1 MKILRNSL
9 VPLKRIKQNKN
20 IMANNHDQ
28 FIAFND
34 TVRLTSTKET
44 TLTDNRKALRN
55 VIRKYFDDNKPNE
68 IKPKFGSQ
76 GSFVMKTIVNPIP
89 QWSNEDNKDLHK
101 YDVDDGV
108 YFIGNETHS
117 QRYGVSTYHE
127 WIYDAVKDHTTKGAV
142 KKNTCVRV
150 LYADGHHIDLPIYYK
165 RKDIVN
171 SIPELAHKGKGWT
184 DSDPK
189 AFADWFNGKVDSK
202 QQLRRIVRYLKA
214 WSDYRHTQSDT
225 KMPSGFMLTIL
236 AAENISYNDKDD
248 VAMKETLEKIQ
259 KKIDPAF
266 GGRFE
271 CWRPTTPKNE
281 NLFAEFSDTRRD
293 YFLSQLK
300 SFVTS
305 AQQAI
310 AGTNPKESCM
320 KWQKHF
326 GNRFSC
332 ATAKNEDEKA
342 EANTYSEPAI
352 IKNNAR
358 SA

>member
-1 MKILRNSL
+1 
-9 VPLKRIKQNKN
+9 
-20 IMANNHDQ
+20 MANNHDQ

-34 TVRLTSTKET
+34 TIRLSSTKET
-44 TLTDNRKALRN
+44 TLIDNRKALRS
-55 VIRKYFDDNKPNE
+55 IIKKYFDNNKPKE
-68 IKPKFGSQ
+68 IKPKFCSQ

-89 QWSNEDNKDLHK
+89 QWSDEDEKDLYE

-108 YFIGNETHS
+108 YFIGSEKQS
-117 QRYGVSTYHE
+117 ERYGVSTYHD
-127 WIYDAVKDHTTKGAV
+127 WIYAAVKDHTGKGAV

-165 RKDIVN
+165 REDIEN
-171 SIPELAHKGKGWT
+171 STPELAHKKLDWT

-189 AFADWFNGKVDSK
+189 AFAEWFNSRVDSK

-214 WSDYRHTQSDT
+214 WSDYRLTQSDT

-236 AAENISYNDKDD
+236 ATENISYNDRDD
-248 VAMKETLEKIQ
+248 LALKETLERIQRKINP
-259 KKIDPAF
+259 DF
-266 GGRFE
+266 GGKFE
-271 CWRPTTPKNE
+271 CLRPTSPENE
-281 NLFAEFSDTRRD
+281 NLFADFNDTRKD

-310 AGTNPKESCM
+310 AGTNTKGSCL

-326 GNRFSC
+326 GERFSC
-332 ATAKNEDEKA
+332 STAKNEDEKA
-342 EANTYSEPAI
+342 DAKTYSEPAI
-352 IKNNAR
+352 IKTNAR